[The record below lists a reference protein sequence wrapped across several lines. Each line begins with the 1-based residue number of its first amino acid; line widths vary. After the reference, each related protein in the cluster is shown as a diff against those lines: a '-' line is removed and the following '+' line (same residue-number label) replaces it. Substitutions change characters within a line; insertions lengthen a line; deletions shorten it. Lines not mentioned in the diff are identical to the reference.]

1 MDDAK
6 IVELYWSRSEQ
17 AISETESK
25 YGKYCRTIS
34 FNILAD
40 TADAEECVND
50 TYLRAWN
57 SMPSN
62 RPSRLAPY
70 LGKLTRWLSLNRLR
84 DQDCLKRGNG
94 ELPLVLDELAETL
107 DSGFDTE
114 KELEIKEL
122 NQEIRHLL
130 SNLQK
135 EERDVFLSR
144 YWYMAS
150 IAEIAEKSGFTD
162 INPSICLKHPI
173 ILHLLMYSLCLATD
187 GNIFLFKLT
196 LCLEA
201 DVGYFK

>member
-50 TYLRAWN
+50 TYLKAWN

-84 DQDCLKRGNG
+84 DHDCLKRGNG

-107 DSGFDTE
+107 
-114 KELEIKEL
+114 
-122 NQEIRHLL
+122 L
-130 SNLQK
+130 SKLQK

-144 YWYMAS
+144 YWFMAS
-150 IAEIAEKSGFTD
+150 ITEIAEKSGFTE
-162 INPSICLKHPI
+162 SKVKTMLHRTRQKLLKQ
-173 ILHLLMYSLCLATD
+173 LKEEELC
-187 GNIFLFKLT
+187 
-196 LCLEA
+196 
-201 DVGYFK
+201 